1 VTGPFVEV
9 QPGGLRGAETD
20 GVAAFKG
27 IPYAASPARE
37 DRWNAPRPVE
47 QWVGVRDAADYGPSC
62 PQPVERPPGWAH
74 EEKEDEDC
82 LVLNVWART
91 PLASLRPVMV
101 FIHGGLF
108 TLGSGSWPL
117 YDGAALARR
126 GDVVVVTV
134 NHRLGALGYLYLADI
149 VGNTDDIVSNPGM
162 LDLVASLKWVRE
174 NIEVFGGD
182 PRNVTIFGESGGG
195 AKVSILHSM
204 PSAKGLFHRAVIQ
217 SGPAR
222 KVQER
227 NQASKTARALCDQ
240 LGIDPSPTG
249 LKALKEVSAKEIV
262 VAQQIVAPRPGPGLG
277 FGPVLD
283 GSVVESHPA
292 DAMSS
297 GTAPDVPLLIGCN
310 QDEAT
315 LLLMTDPVLTD
326 PESLDEDGLR
336 ERLSGLGD
344 HAETLLEGYRK
355 TRPNASRL
363 DLLIA
368 IRSDAFAR
376 IGSIRLA
383 EAKMRGG
390 AAPVYMYLFRW
401 GPGILR
407 SGHGFEL
414 AFVFDN
420 IRSAEKNADERQQL
434 AERMSEAWIAF
445 ARGGDPNHSNL
456 PKWPSYSLKE
466 RATMIFD
473 GGECTLQNDPD
484 GDERELWPEEW
495 VRL

>member
-1 VTGPFVEV
+1 
-9 QPGGLRGAETD
+9 
-20 GVAAFKG
+20 
-27 IPYAASPARE
+27 
-37 DRWNAPRPVE
+37 
-47 QWVGVRDAADYGPSC
+47 
-62 PQPVERPPGWAH
+62 
-74 EEKEDEDC
+74 
-82 LVLNVWART
+82 
-91 PLASLRPVMV
+91 
-101 FIHGGLF
+101 
-108 TLGSGSWPL
+108 
-117 YDGAALARR
+117 
-126 GDVVVVTV
+126 
-134 NHRLGALGYLYLADI
+134 
-149 VGNTDDIVSNPGM
+149 
-162 LDLVASLKWVRE
+162 
-174 NIEVFGGD
+174 
-182 PRNVTIFGESGGG
+182 
-195 AKVSILHSM
+195 
-204 PSAKGLFHRAVIQ
+204 
-217 SGPAR
+217 
-222 KVQER
+222 
-227 NQASKTARALCDQ
+227 
-240 LGIDPSPTG
+240 
-249 LKALKEVSAKEIV
+249 
-262 VAQQIVAPRPGPGLG
+262 
-277 FGPVLD
+277 
-283 GSVVESHPA
+283 
-292 DAMSS
+292 MSS

-401 GPGILR
+401 GSGILR